1 MNSNKKRGRKKMVKV
16 TLELSELEISML
28 LHCIDGA
35 IDTKHIPEKDLER
48 AKKIKQQLSKFV

>member
-1 MNSNKKRGRKKMVKV
+1 MVKV